1 MYMITG
7 HPEAMA
13 IYGDPAT
20 FPENELASGTYSS
33 CNVVCGSF
41 VKFSVPMEGDDVS
54 DIIVRYRNELPFSD
68 QLPSFDPPN
77 HTAHRH
83 LLMRLITPKR
93 LKENEDFMWQF
104 ADRLIDGFFEEGSF
118 EMVGSY
124 AEPFTLTVIADL
136 EGVPESD
143 HSLFRERLST
153 AHKDVGHKPL
163 EFLYERFN
171 EYIEDRRQTP
181 RNDVLTGLA
190 TATFPG
196 WLDPRGQGRG
206 THCRQPVRR
215 RSGDDGATAVVR
227 LADARRAAR
236 PAGQR
241 ARRPRPDPQ
250 LHRGDA
256 PAREPAAHAV
266 PDGPRRAPDSAASTS
281 PPGRRS
287 CSFPV
292 RATATPG
299 CSRSPYEFDIDRPNA
314 RQHIAF
320 GHGIHTCAGAP
331 LARAEGR
338 VTINRFLDRTGDI
351 TISEEHHGPAGRPPV
366 RLPADLLPPRPAS
379 ASTSS
384 SRPSAERLAGSGTRQ
399 GVDVASLFGGS
410 QRRHDQLRLR
420 VGRPGRRPA
429 VDGQHDAGHL
439 RRAIAGKPD
448 DGVGHVLGLRLPLQ
462 RLHVAQ
468 NRSHFVGRDAG
479 ADMGRASGN

>member
-1 MYMITG
+1 MWREPHFGMYMITG

-13 IYGDPAT
+13 VYGDPAT
-20 FPENELASGTYSS
+20 FPENAPASGTFSS

-54 DIIVRYRNELPFSD
+54 DIIAKYRHELPFSD

-77 HTAHRH
+77 HTAQRH

-104 ADRLIDGFFEEGSF
+104 ADQLIDAFSDEGSF

-190 TATFPG
+190 TTTFPDG
-196 WLDPRGQGRG
+196 STPEAKDAALIAANLFAGGQETTVRLLSFALRMLGERPALQASVHADRARIPNFIEETLRLESPLRAQFRMAHVATELAGVEIPAGGSIMLLPGACNRDPR
-206 THCRQPVRR
+206 VF
-215 RSGDDGATAVVR
+215 VN
-227 LADARRAAR
+227 
-236 PAGQR
+236 
-241 ARRPRPDPQ
+241 PD
-250 LHRGDA
+250 
-256 PAREPAAHAV
+256 
-266 PDGPRRAPDSAASTS
+266 
-281 PPGRRS
+281 
-287 CSFPV
+287 
-292 RATATPG
+292 
-299 CSRSPYEFDIDRPNA
+299 EFDIDRPNA

-338 VTINRFLDRTGDI
+338 VTINRFLDRTAEI
-351 TISEEHHGPAGRPPV
+351 AISEKVHGPAGS
-366 RLPADLLPPRPAS
+366 RLYEYLPTFFLRGLESLSLDFTPAS
-379 ASTSS
+379 
-384 SRPSAERLAGSGTRQ
+384 
-399 GVDVASLFGGS
+399 
-410 QRRHDQLRLR
+410 
-420 VGRPGRRPA
+420 
-429 VDGQHDAGHL
+429 
-439 RRAIAGKPD
+439 
-448 DGVGHVLGLRLPLQ
+448 
-462 RLHVAQ
+462 
-468 NRSHFVGRDAG
+468 
-479 ADMGRASGN
+479 